1 MTARIG
7 AALTTLRAALDET
20 RGTGS
25 GWATKLCVLV
35 TTSLDVDGAIL
46 YRADA
51 VDRVLRV
58 EAMHPFVTEAA
69 LFRMPLGFGIIGR
82 VAAEAMHVVL
92 VDDAPRDP
100 VHRRLLGLSDGATV
114 ARACVPVLAAGDVVL
129 GVLAVHARRSRR
141 FDHADVAVLHDVAA
155 VAALRWQRDRIAA
168 EAKAAD
174 LAAGRLVAVTLAA
187 QEADRAR
194 MAADLHDGITQT
206 IVSLAFHLCAA
217 QDALGAT
224 APQRV
229 RAQLA
234 HALRLADLAV
244 DEARQAALGLRPPVF
259 GDLGLGPALESLAR
273 SVPQLPIQVD
283 VSDVTVAEHVMTSL
297 YRAAQEAIQNAVKHA
312 AATRVFVRLAAVGDT
327 AVLTV
332 SDDGRGMAGTGSAG
346 EPEYGQG
353 LPGIEQ
359 RIRLLGGSV
368 SIDSR
373 RDHGTTVRVVVPR
386 ARRAGD

>member
-1 MTARIG
+1 MTAQTG
-7 AALTTLRAALDET
+7 ATLTTLRAALDV
-20 RGTGS
+20 TGS
-25 GWATKLCVLV
+25 GGSGWPTKLCVLV
-35 TTSLDVDGAIL
+35 ATSLDVDGAIL

-51 VDRVLRV
+51 GDSVLRV

-69 LFRMPLGFGIIGR
+69 RFRMPLGFGIIGR

-100 VHRRLLGLSDGATV
+100 VHRRLLGLSGGAT
-114 ARACVPVLAAGDVVL
+114 ASRACVPVLAPGDVVL
-129 GVLAVHARRSRR
+129 GVLAVHSRR
-141 FDHADVAVLHDVAA
+141 PRRFGCAEVNLLGDVAA
-155 VAALRWQRDRIAA
+155 VAALRWQRDQIAG
-168 EAKAAD
+168 EARLAD
-174 LAAGRLVAVTLAA
+174 LAAGHLVAVTLAA

-217 QDALGAT
+217 QDALGPA
-224 APQRV
+224 APERV
-229 RAQLA
+229 REQLA
-234 HALRLADLAV
+234 RALRLADLAV
-244 DEARQAALGLRPPVF
+244 DEARHAAMGLRPPVLD
-259 GDLGLGPALESLAR
+259 DLGLGPALESLAR
-273 SVPQLPIQVD
+273 SVPQLPVQVD
-283 VSDVTVAEHVMTSL
+283 VSDVNVAEHIMTSL

-332 SDDGRGMAGTGSAG
+332 SDDGRGMADTSSTNNA
-346 EPEYGQG
+346 EYGQG

-368 SIDSR
+368 SINSR

-386 ARRAGD
+386 TQRVAG